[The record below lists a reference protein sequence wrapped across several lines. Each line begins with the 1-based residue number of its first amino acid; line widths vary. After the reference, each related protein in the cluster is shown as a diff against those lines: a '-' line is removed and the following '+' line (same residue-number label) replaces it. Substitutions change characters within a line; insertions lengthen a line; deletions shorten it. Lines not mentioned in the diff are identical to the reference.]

1 MCYTILRLF
10 SVPPALESGEVLP
23 LIFRK
28 GENTVG
34 PARTVRE
41 FFKKGDVL
49 LLALCVLASLM
60 GLVLIYSATRY
71 DPDLHNYAMK
81 QAQFICMG
89 IVAYVWV
96 TFIDIEY
103 LMEKWWWV
111 FLLLGLFVIALIKPF
126 GRMAGGNK
134 SWVFLPIPH
143 FPGFQPGEIAK
154 LSFIVV
160 LAWMINKERPR
171 GLGRFPALVKYV
183 ILTGVFAGSL
193 AVLSGDWGMVI
204 VYLFIFVVMAW
215 VAGVS
220 KWWFIGVGV
229 PMVGAVVFLWHF
241 ILPRIDKLWS
251 DYRIMRFRVV
261 VEHWKGNNL
270 DPQGQGW
277 QQNQSLTAIGS
288 GQLTGMGWL
297 KGVKTQSYREDALNA
312 RHTDNIFAV
321 CGEEFGLVGCCVV
334 LLILLAIILRC
345 VWVSRRAKS
354 HMSAYIAMGI
364 AGMLMIQTMINVA
377 MTLYIGPVIGLTL
390 PFFSYGGSSTLTLFI
405 AMGLVSGIKMRPLP
419 SWLKDR
425 SQL

>member
-10 SVPPALESGEVLP
+10 SVPPVLRGGEVLP

-126 GRMAGGNK
+126 GRLAGGNK

-270 DPQGQGW
+270 DPRGQGW
-277 QQNQSLTAIGS
+277 QQNQSLAAIGS
-288 GQLTGMGWL
+288 GQLTGMGYL
-297 KGVKTQSYREDALNA
+297 HGTRTQTPSRETLPA

>member
-1 MCYTILRLF
+1 ML
-10 SVPPALESGEVLP
+10 PP
-23 LIFRK
+23 IFRK

-126 GRMAGGNK
+126 GRLAGGNK

-220 KWWFIGVGV
+220 KWWFIGGGRSHGGGGGV
-229 PMVGAVVFLWHF
+229 FVALHPAPDRQALERLPHYALPGGGGAL
-241 ILPRIDKLWS
+241 
-251 DYRIMRFRVV
+251 
-261 VEHWKGNNL
+261 E
-270 DPQGQGW
+270 GQ
-277 QQNQSLTAIGS
+277 
-288 GQLTGMGWL
+288 
-297 KGVKTQSYREDALNA
+297 
-312 RHTDNIFAV
+312 
-321 CGEEFGLVGCCVV
+321 
-334 LLILLAIILRC
+334 
-345 VWVSRRAKS
+345 
-354 HMSAYIAMGI
+354 
-364 AGMLMIQTMINVA
+364 
-377 MTLYIGPVIGLTL
+377 
-390 PFFSYGGSSTLTLFI
+390 
-405 AMGLVSGIKMRPLP
+405 
-419 SWLKDR
+419 
-425 SQL
+425 

>member
-1 MCYTILRLF
+1 MQP
-10 SVPPALESGEVLP
+10 V
-23 LIFRK
+23 
-28 GENTVG
+28 
-34 PARTVRE
+34 RTLKD
-41 FFKKGDVL
+41 FFKKGDVVL
-49 LLALCVLASLM
+49 LCLCILASLM
-60 GLVLIYSATRY
+60 GLVLIYSATQY
-71 DPDLHNYAMK
+71 SDSLDSYPKKHIMFLC
-81 QAQFICMG
+81 IG

-111 FLLLGLFVIALIKPF
+111 FLLLGLFVIALIRPF
-126 GRMAGGNK
+126 GRDDGTGNK
-134 SWVFLPIPH
+134 SWVFLPVIGNY
-143 FPGFQPGEIAK
+143 FGFQPGEIAK

-160 LAWMINKERPR
+160 LAWMINRERPR

-183 ILTGVFAGSL
+183 VLTGVFAGSL

-204 VYLFIFVVMAW
+204 VYLFIFVIMAW

-220 KWWFIGVGV
+220 KWWFIGVGA
-229 PMVGAVVFLWHF
+229 PMVGLVAFLWHF
-241 ILPRIDKLWS
+241 ILPRTKYWT

-261 VEHWKGNNL
+261 LDHDL
-270 DPQGQGW
+270 DPLGRGW
-277 QQNQSLTAIGS
+277 QQSRSLLAIGS

-297 KGVKTQSYREDALNA
+297 NGTQTQSRDSTNLPA

-321 CGEEFGLVGCCVV
+321 CGEEFGMIGCCAV
-334 LLILLAIILRC
+334 LLVLLLIILRC

-354 HMSAYIAMGI
+354 YMSAYIAMGI
-364 AGMLMIQTMINVA
+364 AAMLMIQTIINVA
-377 MTLYIGPVIGLTL
+377 MCLYVGPVIGLTL

>member
-1 MCYTILRLF
+1 MQLTR
-10 SVPPALESGEVLP
+10 
-23 LIFRK
+23 IFQ
-28 GENTVG
+28 
-34 PARTVRE
+34 E
-41 FFKKGDVL
+41 FFKKGDVV
-49 LLALCVLASLM
+49 LLALCISASLM
-60 GLVLIYSATRY
+60 GLALIYSATRY
-71 DPDLHNYAMK
+71 NQDLHTSAQK
-81 QAQFICMG
+81 QAMFLCMG

-111 FLLLGLFVIALIKPF
+111 FLLLGLFVIALIRPF
-126 GRMAGGNK
+126 GRDDGTGNR
-134 SWVFLPIPH
+134 SWVFLPVIGKY
-143 FPGFQPGEIAK
+143 FGFQPGEIAK

-204 VYLFIFVVMAW
+204 VYLFIFIIMAW

-220 KWWFIGVGV
+220 KWWFIGVGA
-229 PMVGAVVFLWHF
+229 PLVGAALFLWNF
-241 ILPRIDKLWS
+241 ILPRTDYWN

-261 VEHWKGNNL
+261 FDHNL
-270 DPQGQGW
+270 SPDKWGW
-277 QQNQSLTAIGS
+277 QQDRTLLAIGS

-297 KGVKTQSYREDALNA
+297 NGTQTQSSLEGSLPA
-312 RHTDNIFAV
+312 RHTDNLFAV
-321 CGEEFGLVGCCVV
+321 CGEEFGLIGCCAV
-334 LLILLAIILRC
+334 LLILLLIILRC
-345 VWVSRRAKS
+345 IWVSRRAKS
-354 HMSAYIAMGI
+354 YMSAYISMGI
-364 AGMLMIQTMINVA
+364 AAMLMIQTIINVA
-377 MTLYIGPVIGLTL
+377 MNLYLGPVIGLTL

>member
-10 SVPPALESGEVLP
+10 SVPPVLRGGEVLP
-23 LIFRK
+23 PIFRK

-126 GRMAGGNK
+126 GRLAGGNK

-160 LAWMINKERPR
+160 LAWMINKERPK
-171 GLGRFPALVKYV
+171 GLGRFSSIVKYV
-183 ILTGVFAGSL
+183 VLTGVFSGSL

-220 KWWFIGVGV
+220 KWWFLGVGT
-229 PMVGAVVFLWHF
+229 PMVGGVVFLWHF
-241 ILPRIDKLWS
+241 ILPRTKYWD

-270 DPQGQGW
+270 DPRGHGW
-277 QQNQSLTAIGS
+277 QQNQSLAAIGS
-288 GQLTGMGWL
+288 GQITGMGYL
-297 KGVKTQSYREDALNA
+297 NGTRTHSPSRETLPA

-321 CGEEFGLVGCCVV
+321 CGEEFGMIGCCAV
-334 LLILLAIILRC
+334 LLVLLLIILRC
-345 VWVSRRAKS
+345 VWVSRRARS

-390 PFFSYGGSSTLTLFI
+390 PFISYGGSAVLFLLI
-405 AMGLVSGIKMRPLP
+405 EIGIVLSVGRGIR
-419 SWLKDR
+419 LKD
-425 SQL
+425 L

>member
-1 MCYTILRLF
+1 MQ
-10 SVPPALESGEVLP
+10 
-23 LIFRK
+23 
-28 GENTVG
+28 
-34 PARTVRE
+34 PARTLKE
-41 FFKKGDVL
+41 FFKKGDVVL
-49 LLALCVLASLM
+49 LGLCILASLM

-71 DPDLHNYAMK
+71 MDSLHDFPQK
-81 QAQFICMG
+81 QALFVCVV

-96 TFIDIEY
+96 SFIDIEY

-111 FLLLGLFVIALIKPF
+111 FLLLGLLAIALIIPF
-126 GRMAGGNK
+126 GKDLGTGNR
-134 SWVFLPIPH
+134 SWVYIPH
-143 FPGFQPGEIAK
+143 VPFSIQPGEIAK
-154 LSFIVV
+154 LAYIVV
-160 LAWMINKERPR
+160 LAWMINKARPR

-183 ILTGVFAGSL
+183 VLTGVFAGSL

-220 KWWFIGVGV
+220 KWWFIGVGG
-229 PMVGAVVFLWHF
+229 PLVGLVVFLWRF
-241 ILPRIDKLWS
+241 ILPRTKYWD
-251 DYRIMRFRVV
+251 DYRVMRFRIV

-270 DPQGQGW
+270 DPRGAGW
-277 QQNQSLTAIGS
+277 QQNQSLAAIGS
-288 GQLTGMGWL
+288 GQLTGMG
-297 KGVKTQSYREDALNA
+297 YLNGTCTRSPNKETLPA

-321 CGEEFGLVGCCVV
+321 CGEEFGMIGCCAV
-334 LLILLAIILRC
+334 LLVLLLIILRC

-364 AGMLMIQTMINVA
+364 AGMLMIQTIINVA

-390 PFFSYGGSSTLTLFI
+390 PFISYGGTSTLTLFL
-405 AMGLVSGIKMRPLP
+405 AMGIVSGIKMRPLP

>member
-1 MCYTILRLF
+1 MQPT
-10 SVPPALESGEVLP
+10 
-23 LIFRK
+23 
-28 GENTVG
+28 
-34 PARTVRE
+34 RTLRE
-41 FFKKGDVL
+41 FFKKGDVVL
-49 LLALCVLASLM
+49 LGLCILASLM

-71 DPDLHNYAMK
+71 MDSLHSFPRRQAM
-81 QAQFICMG
+81 FLCMG

-111 FLLLGLFVIALIKPF
+111 FLLLGLFVIALIYKW
-126 GRMAGGNK
+126 GYDGGSGNK
-134 SWVFLPIPH
+134 SWVYLPIPG

-154 LSFIVV
+154 LAYIVV

-171 GLGRFPALVKYV
+171 GLGRFSAIIKYV
-183 ILTGVFAGSL
+183 ALTGVFAGSL

-220 KWWFIGVGV
+220 KWWFIGVGG
-229 PMVGAVVFLWHF
+229 PLVGAVVFLWHF
-241 ILPRIDKLWS
+241 ILPRTKYWD
-251 DYRIMRFRVV
+251 DYRVMRFRIV

-270 DPQGQGW
+270 DPRGAGW
-277 QQNQSLTAIGS
+277 QQNQSLAAIGS
-288 GQLTGMGWL
+288 GQLTGMGYL
-297 KGVKTQSYREDALNA
+297 KGTCTHSPSRETLPA

-321 CGEEFGLVGCCVV
+321 CGEEFGMIGCCAV
-334 LLILLAIILRC
+334 LLVLLLIILRC

-364 AGMLMIQTMINVA
+364 AGMLMIQTIINVA

-390 PFFSYGGSSTLTLFI
+390 PFISYGGSSTLTLFI